1 VPAVTSRLAVDLSG
15 GLIRVLDGTMGGPM
29 RCGSAGLPAGAMEG
43 GKIKDPGAIAQAL
56 KQLLA
61 RTEITETRALVAAS
75 DAVATFRILD
85 LPPAATEKEVG
96 AAIARDLPLDP
107 ERMATMWLDL
117 ATTEG
122 RRTVYAAAWDRAM
135 VKDVTDTIK
144 MAGLDATV
152 VDLKS
157 ACIARAVAE
166 PSCVVLDL
174 SADPVEIILIDG
186 MVPQL
191 WHSFDLKVPLGE
203 DVAPALAPPL
213 RSVVRFYRRRQDSTF
228 GPSSPILIS
237 AEQVLPVQVINRLA
251 ELVEQPVMTLPAPP
265 RVPPHVRHS
274 TYLTCLGLI
283 MRRA

>member
-1 VPAVTSRLAVDLSG
+1 
-15 GLIRVLDGTMGGPM
+15 M
-29 RCGSAGLPAGAMEG
+29 RCGSAGLPTGAMDR
-43 GKIKDPGAIAQAL
+43 GKIKDPNAIAQAL

-75 DAVATFRILD
+75 DAVATFRVLD
-85 LPPAATEKEVG
+85 LPPAATEKEVA

-107 ERMATMWLDL
+107 ERMATTWLDL
-117 ATTEG
+117 ATTVNH
-122 RRTVYAAAWDRAM
+122 RTVYAAAWDRSM
-135 VKDVTDTIK
+135 VKDVTDSIRL
-144 MAGLDATV
+144 AGLDATV

-157 ACIARAVAE
+157 ACIARAVSE

-186 MVPQL
+186 RVPQL
-191 WHSFDLKVPLGE
+191 WHTFDLKVSLGE

-213 RSVVRFYRRRQDSTF
+213 RSVLRFYRRRQDTSF

-237 AEQVLPVQVINRLA
+237 GDQVLPVQVINRLA
-251 ELVEQPVMTLPAPP
+251 ELVDQPVLALPAPA
-265 RVPPHVRHS
+265 RVPPHVRHT

>member
-1 VPAVTSRLAVDLSG
+1 
-15 GLIRVLDGTMGGPM
+15 M
-29 RCGSAGLPAGAMEG
+29 RCGSAGLPAGAIEG

-75 DAVATFRILD
+75 DALATFRILD
-85 LPPAATEKEVG
+85 LPAAATEKEVG

-117 ATTEG
+117 ATTDG
-122 RRTVYAAAWDRAM
+122 RRTVYAAAWDRAL
-135 VKDVTDTIK
+135 VKDVTETVK
-144 MAGLDATV
+144 QAGLEATV

-157 ACIARAVAE
+157 ACVARAVAE

-174 SADPVEIILIDG
+174 SADPVEIVLIDG

-191 WHSFDLKVPLGE
+191 WHSFDLKVPLSE
-203 DVAPALAPPL
+203 DVAPALATPL
-213 RSVVRFYRRRQDSTF
+213 RSVVRFYRRRRDSTF
-228 GPSSPILIS
+228 GPTSPILIS

-251 ELVEQPVMTLPAPP
+251 ELIEQPVMALPAPA